1 MEKTVE
7 EYQEIA
13 NKEQAE
19 DKVAGRSKPKASRTT
34 RSSGVGAVRSTRGGS
49 RNTGT
54 FEGVV
59 LPSGSRRTRRP
70 SAKERASR

>member
-13 NKEQAE
+13 NKEHDE
-19 DKVAGRSKPKASRTT
+19 EKDAGQNKARTPRSN
-34 RSSGVGAVRSTRGGS
+34 GVGPARSTRQSGRSS
-49 RNTGT
+49 RT

-59 LPSGSRRTRRP
+59 LPSGTRRTRRP
-70 SAKERASR
+70 SAKARS